1 MGETYIIG
9 DCETVIPG
17 FKLYRKDRATLNEK
31 GRGIGGVALYIKDTL
46 QSAEYD
52 ELNSK
57 RCEGLWCKI
66 YGNKGEN
73 FVVGVCYRSQEAG
86 DNEVDQL
93 FECFKLASDDNH
105 RLLIIEDFNYLEILT
120 GTYSGLIMQGKN
132 S

>member
-1 MGETYIIG
+1 MGRPDIG
-9 DCETVIPG
+9 DCEMVIPG

-31 GRGIGGVALYIKDTL
+31 KGGSVALYIKDTL

-57 RCEGLWCKI
+57 KCEGLWCKI

-73 FVVGVCYRSQEAG
+73 FVVGVCYRSQEAD

-93 FECFKLASDDNH
+93 FECFKLASDENH
-105 RLLIIEDFNYLEILT
+105 RLYQKITDY
-120 GTYSGLIMQGKN
+120 
-132 S
+132 